1 MKSRFSVSIVLFAYA
16 LLLVTPAAA
25 QAGFVKVGAFGS
37 EGEGG
42 GQFGAFAPFGMA
54 VDQATGDVYV
64 SDIVHHRVEKFDPVG
79 AYILQFGSEG
89 EGNGQFRYAMGV
101 GGRCGERPHRM
112 PTIWQKGKKKE
123 RFFGDMLAT
132 GTTIA
137 VNVAGA
143 ARDL

>member
-1 MKSRFSVSIVLFAYA
+1 
-16 LLLVTPAAA
+16 
-25 QAGFVKVGAFGS
+25 
-37 EGEGG
+37 
-42 GQFGAFAPFGMA
+42 
-54 VDQATGDVYV
+54 
-64 SDIVHHRVEKFDPVG
+64 
-79 AYILQFGSEG
+79 
-89 EGNGQFRYAMGV
+89 
-101 GGRCGERPHRM
+101 M